1 MSLRGALMLAHAFRT
16 VLPMALQPETWR
28 RTGLLKGND
37 LTPDR
42 PHHRLIPSVD
52 LEPCHA

>member
-1 MSLRGALMLAHAFRT
+1 MLAHAFRT